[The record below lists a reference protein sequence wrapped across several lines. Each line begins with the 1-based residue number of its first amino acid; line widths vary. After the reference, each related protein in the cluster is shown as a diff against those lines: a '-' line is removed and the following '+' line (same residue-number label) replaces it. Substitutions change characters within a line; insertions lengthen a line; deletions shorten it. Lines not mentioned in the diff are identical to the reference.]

1 MHALQVDAD
10 DFAAL
15 EGCIITGDFG
25 FCEVVPAGDPAGRLV
40 NPIAA
45 FAIDMSGPA
54 M

>member
-40 NPIAA
+40 NPTAA